1 MKEEELYFTMT
12 RDEQRTIVRG
22 LYDIRNRL
30 LEMGDGARD
39 IEKLILRIIDAP
51 VKPGRWRPPRD
62 SAR

>member
-1 MKEEELYFTMT
+1 MKEEELYFTMN

-62 SAR
+62 EAR